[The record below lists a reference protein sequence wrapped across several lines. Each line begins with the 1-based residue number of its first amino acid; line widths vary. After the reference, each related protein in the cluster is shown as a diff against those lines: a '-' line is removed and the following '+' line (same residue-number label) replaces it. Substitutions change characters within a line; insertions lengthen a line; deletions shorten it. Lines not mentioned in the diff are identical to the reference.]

1 MQVLAQE
8 VGVGVLN
15 GEIGTRQADALT
27 RIINAAL
34 LPAAV
39 AREASN
45 SSTRKAGNQLKLTM
59 QHKNRLLE
67 IEVSDGDEA
76 EADRRQVI
84 DQDGRLVQ

>member
-1 MQVLAQE
+1 MLVQE
-8 VGVGVLN
+8 IGVGILN
-15 GEIGTRQADALT
+15 GEIGPRQGDALT
-27 RIINAAL
+27 RLVNGAL

-45 SSTRKAGNQLKLTM
+45 NSTRKAGNQLKLTM

-76 EADRRQVI
+76 EADQRQVI
-84 DQDGRLVQ
+84 DQEGRLVQ

>member
-1 MQVLAQE
+1 MLVQE
-8 VGVGVLN
+8 IGVAILN
-15 GEIGTRQADALT
+15 GEIGPRQGDALT
-27 RIINAAL
+27 RLVNAAL

-39 AREASN
+39 AREAS
-45 SSTRKAGNQLKLTM
+45 SGATRKAGNQLKLTM

-76 EADRRQVI
+76 EADQRQVI

>member
-1 MQVLAQE
+1 MLVQE
-8 VGVGVLN
+8 IGVAILN
-15 GEIGTRQADALT
+15 GEIGPRHGDALT
-27 RIINAAL
+27 RLVNGAL

-76 EADRRQVI
+76 EADQRQVI

>member
-1 MQVLAQE
+1 MLVQE
-8 VGVGVLN
+8 IGVGILN
-15 GEIGTRQADALT
+15 GEIGPRQGDALT
-27 RIINAAL
+27 RLVNGAL

-45 SSTRKAGNQLKLTM
+45 SSTRKAGNQLRLTM

-67 IEVSDGDEA
+67 IEVSDGDELT
-76 EADRRQVI
+76 DQRQVI

>member
-1 MQVLAQE
+1 MLVQE
-8 VGVGVLN
+8 IGVAILN
-15 GEIGTRQADALT
+15 GEIGPRQGDALT
-27 RIINAAL
+27 RLVNGAL

-39 AREASN
+39 ARESSN